1 MARRLK
7 IKLIEPSRYRGGTL
21 QRVQRLLFPPLTL
34 PLVAALTPDDFDV
47 TIHNDSFEPVDYDEQ
62 VDLVGLT
69 AYTAQALRAYE
80 IADEYRRRG
89 VHVAMGGIHAS
100 MLPDEAAEHADTVFV
115 GEAEQTWPQFLADF
129 TDGRAEARYQPE
141 TLPDLSGLPLPK
153 FSLMDSSR
161 YVCCRTDGLNR
172 LLPTPMLPV
181 QTARGCPHGCEFC
194 SVTALNG
201 RKFRTRPIDD
211 VIREIRSGGAR
222 SYMFLDDNIFAI
234 PRRAKDLFEAL
245 IPLKISWHGQGT
257 VDAAKDPELLQL
269 ARRSG
274 LTVLFIGLESLSA
287 GALKAMGKTQNVVA
301 DYGKHL
307 QAFRKAGVSVM
318 ASMIFGFGPEEP
330 DVFDKTCDFLMAN
343 RVSYA
348 AWWPLTPFPGT
359 GLFDRLKKEG
369 RLKQD
374 AWWLD
379 PSAGSELVD
388 FKFTGLDMGEETFR
402 TRFHRAYRRFY
413 SLRGIF
419 RRVLLPPQKR
429 CFQKTVM
436 NLMFRKRVSPKRAIL
451 ES

>member
-1 MARRLK
+1 MAKRLK
-7 IKLIEPSRYRGGTL
+7 IRLIEPSRYRGGTL
-21 QRVQRLLFPPLTL
+21 QRVKRLLFPPLTL
-34 PLVAALTPDDFDV
+34 PLVAGLTPDDFDV
-47 TIHNDSFEPVDYDEQ
+47 SIHNDSFEEVDFDEK

-100 MLPDEAAEHADTVFV
+100 MLPDEAAAHVDTVFV
-115 GEAEQTWPQFLADF
+115 GEAEETWPQFLDDF
-129 TDGRAEARYQPE
+129 TRGQAEARYQSEKLPE
-141 TLPDLSGLPLPK
+141 LTGLPVPK
-153 FSLMDSSR
+153 FSLMDLSR
-161 YVCCRTDGLNR
+161 YVCCRTDGVMR
-172 LLPTPMLPV
+172 LLPTPVLPV

-201 RKFRTRPIDD
+201 RKFRTRPIEDI
-211 VIREIRSGGAR
+211 VREIRASGAR
-222 SYMFLDDNIFAI
+222 SCMFVDDNIFSI
-234 PRRAKDLFEAL
+234 PRRAKELFEAL
-245 IPLKISWHGQGT
+245 IPLNISWHGQGT
-257 VDAAKDPELLQL
+257 IDAARDPELLQL

-274 LTVLFIGLESLSA
+274 LTVLFIGLESLSVK
-287 GALKAMGKTQNVVA
+287 ALKAMGKTQNVVA

-307 QAFRKAGVSVM
+307 QAFRRAGISVM

-330 DVFDKTCDFLMAN
+330 EVFDRTYDFLTAN

-359 GLFDRLKKEG
+359 GLFDRLKGEG

-374 AWWLD
+374 TWWLD

-402 TRFHRAYRRFY
+402 ARFNRAYRRFY
-413 SLRGIF
+413 SLGGIF

-429 CFQKTVM
+429 CFQKLAM

-451 ES
+451 ET

>member
-1 MARRLK
+1 MATRLK

-21 QRVQRLLFPPLTL
+21 QRVSRLLLPPLTL
-34 PLVAALTPDDFDV
+34 PLVAGLTPDDFDV
-47 TIHNDSFEPVDYDEQ
+47 TIHNDCFEEVDYDEK
-62 VDLVGLT
+62 VDLVALT
-69 AYTAQALRAYE
+69 AYTAHALRAYE

-100 MLPDEAAEHADTVFV
+100 MLPDEAAEHVDTVFV
-115 GEAEQTWPQFLADF
+115 GEAEETWPQFLEDF
-129 TDGRAEARYQPE
+129 TRGWAKARYRPE
-141 TLPDLSGLPLPK
+141 KLPELSGLPIPK
-153 FSLMDSSR
+153 FSLLDLSR
-161 YVCCRTDGLNR
+161 YTCCRTDGLMR
-172 LLPTPMLPV
+172 LLPTPVLPV

-211 VIREIRSGGAR
+211 VVREIRASSAR
-222 SYMFLDDNIFAI
+222 SCMFVDDNIFSI
-234 PRRAKDLFEAL
+234 PRRAKELFEAL
-245 IPLKISWHGQGT
+245 IPLKISWYGQGT
-257 VDAAKDPELLQL
+257 IDAAKDPELLRL

-274 LTVLFIGLESLSA
+274 LTVLFIGLESLSVN
-287 GALKAMGKTQNVVA
+287 ALKAMGKTQNVVA

-307 QAFRKAGVSVM
+307 QAFRKAGISVM

-330 DVFDKTCDFLMAN
+330 EVFDRTCDFLTTN

-359 GLFDRLKKEG
+359 GLFDRLREEG

-374 AWWLD
+374 KWWLD
-379 PSAGSELVD
+379 PSSGAEFLD

-402 TRFHRAYRRFY
+402 ARFHKAYRRFY
-413 SLRGIF
+413 SLRGIA

-429 CFQKTVM
+429 CLQKAVM
-436 NLMFRKRVSPKRAIL
+436 NLMFRKRISPQRAIL
-451 ES
+451 ET

>member
-1 MARRLK
+1 MAKRLK
-7 IKLIEPSRYRGGTL
+7 IRLIEPSRYRGGTL
-21 QRVQRLLFPPLTL
+21 QRVSRLLFPPLTL

-47 TIHNDSFEPVDYDEQ
+47 TIRNDSFEEVDFDEK

-100 MLPDEAAEHADTVFV
+100 MLPDEAAEHVDTVFV
-115 GEAEQTWPQFLADF
+115 GEAEGTWPQFLADF
-129 TDGRAEARYQPE
+129 ADGRAKPRYQPE
-141 TLPDLSGLPLPK
+141 TLPDLSDLPIPK
-153 FSLMDSSR
+153 FSLMDLSR
-161 YVCCRTDGLNR
+161 YMSCRTDGLMR
-172 LLPTPMLPV
+172 LLPTPVLPV

-211 VIREIRSGGAR
+211 VIREIRASGAR
-222 SYMFLDDNIFAI
+222 SCMFLDDNIFAI
-234 PRRAKDLFEAL
+234 PRRAKELFEAL

-257 VDAAKDPELLQL
+257 IDAAKDPELLRL

-274 LTVLFIGLESLSA
+274 LTILFIGLESLSVN
-287 GALKAMGKTQNVVA
+287 ALKAMGKTQNVVA

-307 QAFRKAGVSVM
+307 QSFRKAGISVM

-330 DVFDKTCDFLMAN
+330 EVFDKTCDFLTAN
-343 RVSYA
+343 QVSYA
-348 AWWPLTPFPGT
+348 TWWLLTPFPGT
-359 GLFDRLKKEG
+359 GLFDRLKEEG

-374 AWWLD
+374 KWWLD
-379 PSAGSELVD
+379 PFNGSEFPD
-388 FKFTGLDMGEETFR
+388 FKVTGLDMGEETFR
-402 TRFHRAYRRFY
+402 TRFHKAYRRFY

-429 CFQKTVM
+429 CLQKVAM

-451 ES
+451 ET